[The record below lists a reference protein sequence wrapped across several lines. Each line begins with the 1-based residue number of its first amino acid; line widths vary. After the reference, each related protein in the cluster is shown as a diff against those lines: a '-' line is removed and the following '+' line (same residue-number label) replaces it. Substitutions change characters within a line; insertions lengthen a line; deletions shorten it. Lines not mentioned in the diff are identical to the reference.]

1 MGGTE
6 LSHDV
11 LYKPPHQ
18 LKASASELGLFD
30 LQLIHPRILEPNECS
45 DLCLSIEHPI
55 REQWAYI
62 QSNNEDS
69 VYLRYHSHSSN
80 NELNSMDASDNL
92 LTLLSTRRH

>member
-11 LYKPPHQ
+11 LYKPPPHQ

-55 REQWAYI
+55 REEWAYI
-62 QSNNEDS
+62 QSNSAGVEE
-69 VYLRYHSHSSN
+69 R
-80 NELNSMDASDNL
+80 LNSRFHIFL
-92 LTLLSTRRH
+92 F